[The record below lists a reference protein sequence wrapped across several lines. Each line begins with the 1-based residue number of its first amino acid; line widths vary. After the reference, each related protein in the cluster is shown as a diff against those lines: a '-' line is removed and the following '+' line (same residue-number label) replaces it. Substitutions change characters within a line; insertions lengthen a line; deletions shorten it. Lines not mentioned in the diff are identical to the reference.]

1 MKKHQTVSRVVLI
14 VAHDPEPRLNATG
27 SPVSTVDLVT
37 EYLYAGTD
45 YAHDLHVLSAHE
57 TPMIVVPERTWN
69 AISEKAA
76 RQ

>member
-1 MKKHQTVSRVVLI
+1 MKQNQTVSRVVLI

-27 SPVSTVDLVT
+27 EPVSTVDLVM
-37 EYLYAGTD
+37 EYMFAGAD

-57 TPMIVVPERTWN
+57 TPMIVVPEVTWN
-69 AISEKAA
+69 AINERAA